1 MCRLAVLALVA
12 LSACGSFR
20 RDSFPEA
27 QQLVSAVAQRYTEVI
42 RLTLHTVP
50 SGETELRTIA
60 STDPARVGRPSDPED
75 VQAMRSGEEVVLE
88 ESEAID
94 VPVPV
99 LQLQGAATAVVG
111 VTLRHPAGRARE
123 ATVLRAREIAR
134 AVANAV
140 QRSPE
145 PMW

>member
-94 VPVPV
+94 VTVPV

-111 VTLRHPAGRARE
+111 GTLRHPAGRARE